1 MAVKT
6 VLELKPN
13 GLLYCGV
20 PCASYSFMSSSR
32 HKRTESNPL
41 GDVNSHWV
49 RDHNTLVCRVA
60 LLLVLALVR
69 RVHFF
74 IEHPW
79 SSVLPLLP
87 WFRDIAGLHAPQLFN
102 FQVFH
107 IKWPRGSFI
116 IHAESS
122 SSCSFSCLQD
132 TRNCTT
138 CVTGNLHPSPCCCC
152 LNES

>member
-1 MAVKT
+1 MAVKS

-32 HKRTESNPL
+32 HKRTVMNPL

-60 LLLVLALVR
+60 LLVVLALVR

-87 WFRDIAGLHAPQLFN
+87 WFREIAGLHAPELFN

-107 IKWPRGSFI
+107 IKWPHGSFI
-116 IHAESS
+116 IH
-122 SSCSFSCLQD
+122 
-132 TRNCTT
+132 TPNCTT

-152 LNES
+152 LNEQS